1 MALQMNLRPFTA
13 DESFLTALGTARWNS
28 RSISSKRSDR
38 YEDKQVR
45 NLLHTS
51 NINSF
56 FQSPAF
62 PKDSSMIS
70 SVKKLNQVELHSEL
84 TKIRARFD
92 KDRKRFSLDD
102 SRYKE
107 LQRLTCE
114 KILEEKA
121 GQRAFSTLNNKL
133 ETLIKTLNSI
143 ERQQADNVQNMQVN
157 HQILDRCK
165 KNRIFLEKKNVRLKN
180 DLKRMNLILEEEK
193 KTQYKERQSK
203 SCSQRVYRMLNR
215 AVDSDR
221 RDKESVVE
229 EVFKDLQIREFL
241 KSKREDRIKRYAEIS
256 ELEANEAKDKKEGLY
271 RERVL
276 MHKLM
281 ATLYSNKLLEMKKKH
296 SNIEEA
302 FLKIRVVTG
311 EYNILELVQKF
322 LTRENTFKDLKYTIE
337 ISRKSIED
345 LNNRNNEIEQII
357 NKATI
362 FDKDSR
368 NVEFYRLK
376 EKYGLMLKDI
386 ENSQIKLDYFKAKRE
401 HIVEW
406 VKRIVFL
413 LKNEDVN
420 GRLSVKFRNLAKV
433 TVGLL
438 RSLKS
443 L

>member
-56 FQSPAF
+56 FESPAF
-62 PKDSSMIS
+62 PKDSSIIS
-70 SVKKLNQVELHSEL
+70 SVKALNQVELHSEL

-92 KDRKRFSLDD
+92 RDRKRFSLDD
-102 SRYKE
+102 SKYKE

-114 KILEEKA
+114 RILEEKT
-121 GQRAFSTLNNKL
+121 GQRAISA
-133 ETLIKTLNSI
+133 LNSKFENLINTFKSIQKQYTENI
-143 ERQQADNVQNMQVN
+143 ESMQVSY
-157 HQILDRCK
+157 QILDRCK
-165 KNRIFLEKKNVRLKN
+165 KNRVFLEKKNIRLKN
-180 DLKRMNLILEEEK
+180 DLKRMSFILEEEK
-193 KTQYKERQSK
+193 KTQHQERQSK
-203 SCSQRVYRMLNR
+203 SCSQRVYRLLSK

-221 RDKESVVE
+221 RDKESVVDG
-229 EVFKDLQIREFL
+229 VFKDLQIREFL
-241 KSKREDRIKRYAEIS
+241 KSKREDRIKRYVEIS
-256 ELEANEAKDKKEGLY
+256 ELEANEAKDKKEGMY

-276 MHKLM
+276 MHKLV
-281 ATLYSNKLLEMKKKH
+281 AGLYSHRLLEMKKKH

-337 ISRKSIED
+337 ISSKSIED
-345 LNNRNNEIEQII
+345 LNNRNTEIEQII
-357 NKATI
+357 NKAKI

-376 EKYGLMLKDI
+376 EKHSFLSKDF
-386 ENSQIKLDYFKAKRE
+386 ENSQIRLGCIKAKCE

-406 VKRIVFL
+406 IKRMCLL
-413 LKNEDVN
+413 LKNDDVN
-420 GRLSVKFRNLAKV
+420 GRLSAKFRNLAKV
-433 TVGLL
+433 TIGLL